1 MLCCNCPISFLSHR
15 NTKGDFLYRRFFSRK
30 IFFLSRLVRY
40 RLHCVDFHTKNPSVN
55 CPRGHCPRSWPLPVP
70 HNWGRIQSFSVL
82 ARKLENLRTCI
93 AECTGSSS
101 ESWCSLAEGLVN
113 LAKFVVSGFCHFLKI
128 GNNGVAEDYPD
139 NQNDRSKSNSH
150 FSVCLKCSKLPSL
163 GEMVQVL
170 DLAWFQIWFALAR
183 FLGGPSACRN
193 PPYWG
198 SRDNRCL
205 RS

>member
-1 MLCCNCPISFLSHR
+1 MMKL
-15 NTKGDFLYRRFFSRK
+15 KQK
-30 IFFLSRLVRY
+30 
-40 RLHCVDFHTKNPSVN
+40 
-55 CPRGHCPRSWPLPVP
+55 RSI
-70 HNWGRIQSFSVL
+70 REI
-82 ARKLENLRTCI
+82 
-93 AECTGSSS
+93 
-101 ESWCSLAEGLVN
+101 
-113 LAKFVVSGFCHFLKI
+113 LKT

-139 NQNDRSKSNSH
+139 NQNDRSKSDSH

-163 GEMVQVL
+163 GEMVQVW

-205 RS
+205 RSWNVGWTCLYYTHENAPNGASVCQFLDWHRVGSIWHSCALRWLVTSFMLLIAVSPITQPPRMTRAMRKNLISTRI